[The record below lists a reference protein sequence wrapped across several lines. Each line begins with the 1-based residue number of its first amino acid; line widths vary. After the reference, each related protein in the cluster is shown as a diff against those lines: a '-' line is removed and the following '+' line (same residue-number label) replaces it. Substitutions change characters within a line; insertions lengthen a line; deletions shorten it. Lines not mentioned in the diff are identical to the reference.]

1 MDVEKIIRERKEEAR
16 RMRRTVAEWVINGI
30 SDRQARREYERISEY
45 EEKTVFLE
53 DLMAEEVGRVVNKIG
68 FV

>member
-1 MDVEKIIRERKEEAR
+1 MDIEKIIRERKEQAR
-16 RMRRTVAEWVINGI
+16 RMRRTVAVWVINGI

-45 EEKTVFLE
+45 EEKTKLLE
-53 DLMAEEVGRVVNKIG
+53 ELMIEGVGRVVNKIG

>member
-16 RMRRTVAEWVINGI
+16 RMRRTVAEWVIGGMTK
-30 SDRQARREYERISEY
+30 RQAEREYRKIRDF
-45 EEKTVFLE
+45 EEITEALQELVT
-53 DLMAEEVGRVVNKIG
+53 EEVGYVVNKIG

>member
-1 MDVEKIIRERKEEAR
+1 MKIRERKQEAR
-16 RMRRTVAEWVINGI
+16 RMHRTVAEWVINGI

-45 EEKTVFLE
+45 EDKTKFLE

>member
-1 MDVEKIIRERKEEAR
+1 MDIEKIIRERKQEAR

-45 EEKTVFLE
+45 EEKTELLE
-53 DLMAEEVGRVVNKIG
+53 ELVTEEVGRVVNKIG

>member
-1 MDVEKIIRERKEEAR
+1 MDIEKIIRERKEQAR
-16 RMRRTVAEWVINGI
+16 RMRRTVAEWVVNGI

-45 EEKTVFLE
+45 EEKTKLLE
-53 DLMAEEVGRVVNKIG
+53 ELMTEEVGRVVNKIR

>member
-1 MDVEKIIRERKEEAR
+1 MDIEKIIRERKEQAR

-45 EEKTVFLE
+45 EEKTKLLE

>member
-1 MDVEKIIRERKEEAR
+1 MDIEKIIRERKQEAR
-16 RMRRTVAEWVINGI
+16 RMRRTVAEWVIDGI

-45 EEKTVFLE
+45 EEKTKLLE
-53 DLMAEEVGRVVNKIG
+53 ELMTEEVGRVVNKIR

>member
-1 MDVEKIIRERKEEAR
+1 MDIEKTIRERKEQAR

-45 EEKTVFLE
+45 EEKTKLLE